1 MVNDYITDFTDNN
14 FGEKFGPYLSQN
26 KINVLT
32 PGKSPWIDLGDLPL
46 TYKKYLSEDQQKF
59 SVPVSNPPDSIILPV
74 IGDCYN
80 ILNFTV

>member
-1 MVNDYITDFTDNN
+1 MNYHPEEFRVSATMVADYITDFTDNN

-46 TYKKYLSEDQQKF
+46 NYKKNLSEDQ
-59 SVPVSNPPDSIILPV
+59 
-74 IGDCYN
+74 
-80 ILNFTV
+80 